1 MNPLLK
7 LKGLDEFTKSSLK
20 NALTDLFQV
29 LTTEIY
35 EVMDDLEEPREDYH
49 LTIHPFAIERVDGK
63 PVPIRLLQA
72 IQAKLQSDQ
81 IV

>member
-7 LKGLDEFTKSSLK
+7 LKGLDEYAKSGLK
-20 NALTDLFQV
+20 NALTDLFKV
-29 LTTEIY
+29 LTEEIHQ
-35 EVMDDLEEPREDYH
+35 VMDDLDEPREDYH

-63 PVPIRLLQA
+63 PVPRRLLKA

-81 IV
+81 RV